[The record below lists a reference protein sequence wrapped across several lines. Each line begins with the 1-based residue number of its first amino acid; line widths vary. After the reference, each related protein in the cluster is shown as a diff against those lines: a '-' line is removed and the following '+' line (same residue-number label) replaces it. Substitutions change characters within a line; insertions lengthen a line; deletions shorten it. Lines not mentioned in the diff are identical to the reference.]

1 MSRRPR
7 SRRVTQPMNVG
18 KSRDPSI
25 HTLGFRCF
33 RLFRVPRGFDVMV
46 WFDHTHMMAAFT
58 KHA

>member
-1 MSRRPR
+1 
-7 SRRVTQPMNVG
+7 MNVG

-25 HTLGFRCF
+25 HTLGFHCF

-58 KHA
+58 RHT